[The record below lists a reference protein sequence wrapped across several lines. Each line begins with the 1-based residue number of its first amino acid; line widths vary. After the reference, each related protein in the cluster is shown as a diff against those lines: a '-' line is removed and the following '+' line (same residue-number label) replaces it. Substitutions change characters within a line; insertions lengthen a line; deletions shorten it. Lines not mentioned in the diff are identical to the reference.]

1 MVGGTC
7 PADTNSMKL
16 NKVLSQLD
24 VFCISTGAMLSGL
37 FLLPGLAYAQAGPA
51 VLASFF
57 LAGLLALMGLL
68 SQAELS
74 SAMPKAGGTYF
85 YVTRS
90 MGSGVGTVYGLIT
103 WLAMLLKSSYELLFL
118 ATFIRLIWQVNEHFL
133 AVGLCAIFLLINLFG
148 IKKAGSLQK
157 YSAILLVILLIYF
170 CIRSY
175 PMMDAHNFK
184 PFDPQGLGGVLRTAG
199 LVFIGYGGLLKVA
212 SVAEEVKDPGRS
224 LPAGMIASWL
234 LATILYVAVVFVAVA
249 VLGSSLKD
257 TLTPLSDT
265 AVAFWGPT
273 GRMVLGIAA
282 GVAIIAAANAGIMA
296 ASRYPLALAR
306 DEMLPTFFAR
316 INHLFHT
323 PHNSIFLSGLIMV
336 AVLFLP
342 VVVLVKAASSVLI
355 LTYMFTCLAVVILR
369 ESRVQNYQ
377 PRFRS
382 PGYPWVQ
389 LIGLI
394 GFNVLLWQLG
404 TTALSAALGLV
415 LLGFCVYWFYGRKK
429 ASQEYA
435 LLHLIERITARE
447 LTSHSLENELKDII
461 HERDDILKDRFDHLV
476 EACTVLD
483 IKEPVSVEEFFR
495 QAAEVL
501 SKKLSLPQEKVIGLL
516 CRREKESSTV
526 LNSFLAIPHIVIE
539 GENRFE
545 LILARAQ
552 EGIEF
557 SENASRVHTV
567 FVLIGTKDERP
578 FHLTALAA
586 ICQIVQQENFAKRW
600 MGARNAESLRDI
612 VLLGKRQRYE

>member
-1 MVGGTC
+1 
-7 PADTNSMKL
+7 MKL
-16 NKVLSQLD
+16 NKALSQFD

-51 VLASFF
+51 VLAAFF

-68 SQAELS
+68 SQAELA

-90 MGSGVGTVYGLIT
+90 MGSGIGTVYGLIT

-118 ATFIRLIWQVNEHFL
+118 ATFIRLVWQVNEHGLAIGLCTIFL
-133 AVGLCAIFLLINLFG
+133 AINLFG

-157 YSAILLVILLIYF
+157 YAAIGLVILLIYF

-175 PMMDAHNFK
+175 PMTDAHNFK
-184 PFDPQGLGGVLRTAG
+184 PFAPQGWGGVLRTAG
-199 LVFIGYGGLLKVA
+199 FVFIGYGGLLKVA
-212 SVAEEVKDPGRS
+212 SLAEEVKDPGRS
-224 LPAGMIASWL
+224 LPAGMIGSWL
-234 LATILYVAVVFVAVA
+234 MVTILYVAVVFVAVA
-249 VLGSSLKD
+249 VVGSNLKD

-265 AVAFWGPT
+265 AAELWGPV
-273 GRMVLGIAA
+273 GRITLGIAA

-306 DEMLPTFFAR
+306 DQMLPVVFAR
-316 INHLFHT
+316 INAFFQT
-323 PHNSIFLSGLIMV
+323 PHYSILLTGLIMV

-355 LTYMFTCLAVVILR
+355 LTYIFTCLAVVILR

-389 LIGLI
+389 VIGLI
-394 GFNVLLWQLG
+394 GFGVLLSQLG
-404 TTALSAALGLV
+404 TTALLTTMGLV
-415 LLGFCVYWFYGRKK
+415 TLGFSVYWFYGRKK
-429 ASQEYA
+429 ARQEYA

-447 LTSHSLENELKDII
+447 LTTHSLETELKDII

-483 IKEPVSVEEFFR
+483 IKEPLSAAEFFQ

-501 SKKLSLPQEKVIGLL
+501 ADRLALPRDTIIDLLS
-516 CRREKESSTV
+516 RREKESSTV
-526 LNSFLAIPHIVIE
+526 LNSFLAIPHIIIE
-539 GENRFE
+539 GEHRFE
-545 LILARAQ
+545 LILARAKG
-552 EGIEF
+552 GIEF

-578 FHLTALAA
+578 FHLITLAA
-586 ICQIVQQENFAKRW
+586 ICQIVQQENFDKYWMEAK
-600 MGARNAESLRDI
+600 NAESLRDI

>member
-1 MVGGTC
+1 
-7 PADTNSMKL
+7 MKL
-16 NKVLSQLD
+16 NKVLSQID

-51 VLASFF
+51 VLMSFS

-68 SQAELS
+68 SQAELA

-90 MGSGVGTVYGLIT
+90 MGPGVGTVYGLIT
-103 WLAMLLKSSYELLFL
+103 WLAMVLKSSYELLFL
-118 ATFIRLIWQVNEHFL
+118 ATFVRLAWEVNEQVL
-133 AVGLCAIFLLINLFG
+133 ALGLCTIFIVLNLFG

-157 YSAILLVILLIYF
+157 YSAILLLVLLLYF
-170 CIRSY
+170 CLRSY
-175 PMMDAHNFK
+175 PAMDAHKFK
-184 PFDPQGLGGVLRTAG
+184 PFAPEGWGGMLRTAG
-199 LVFIGYGGLLKVA
+199 FVFIGYGGLLKVA

-224 LPAGMIASWL
+224 LPAGMIGSWL
-234 LATILYVAVVFVAVA
+234 FVTIMYVAVVFVAIA
-249 VLGSSLKD
+249 VRGPKMADSH
-257 TLTPLSDT
+257 TPLSDT
-265 AVAFWGPT
+265 AEVFLGKP
-273 GRMVLGIAA
+273 GQVVLSIAA
-282 GVAIIAAANAGIMA
+282 GIAIVAAANAGIMA

-306 DEMLPTFFAR
+306 DEMLPTVFAR
-316 INHLFHT
+316 INNLFRT
-323 PHNSIFLSGLIMV
+323 PHYSIVLTGLVMV

-342 VVVLVKAASSVLI
+342 VVVLVKAASSILI
-355 LTYMFTCLAVVILR
+355 LTYIFTCLAVLILR

-389 LIGLI
+389 VIGLI
-394 GFNVLLWQLG
+394 GFNVLIWQLG
-404 TTALSAALGLV
+404 TTAMSATLGLV
-415 LLGFCVYWFYGRKK
+415 VLGFFVYWFYGRKK

-447 LTSHSLENELKDII
+447 LTSHSLETELKEII
-461 HERDDILKDRFDHLV
+461 HERDEILKDRFDHLMD
-476 EACTVLD
+476 ACSVLD
-483 IKEPVSVEEFFR
+483 ISGSVTLADFFQ

-501 SKKLSLPQEKVIGLL
+501 SEKLSLPQEKIIGLL
-516 CRREKESSTV
+516 SQREKESSTV
-526 LNSFLAIPHIVIE
+526 LNPFLAIPHIVIE

-545 LILARAQ
+545 LLLARAK

-578 FHLTALAA
+578 FHLMALSA
-586 ICQIVQQENFAKRW
+586 ICQIVQQDNFDKRW
-600 MGARNAESLRDI
+600 MSAKNNEALRDI
-612 VLLGKRQRYE
+612 VLLGKRQRYK